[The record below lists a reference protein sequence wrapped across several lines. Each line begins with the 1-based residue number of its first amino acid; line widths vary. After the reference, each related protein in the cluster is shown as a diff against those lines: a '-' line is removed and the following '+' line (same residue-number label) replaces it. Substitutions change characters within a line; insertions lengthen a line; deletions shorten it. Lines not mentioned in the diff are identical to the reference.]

1 MSRKSLV
8 IILCVTMVVLLIPL
22 IAMQFT
28 HLVNWSG
35 NDFAIMGILVLV
47 TGLVI
52 DFLARKVKA
61 ANLRVVLII
70 GVILLFLLFWA
81 ERAVGVIGT
90 PFGGS

>member
-8 IILCVTMVVLLIPL
+8 IILCITTVILLIPL

-28 HLVNWSG
+28 NTVNWSG

-61 ANLRVVLII
+61 ANLRIVLII

-81 ERAVGVIGT
+81 EMAVGIFGT
-90 PFGGS
+90 PFAGS